1 MTREVFITHVEREQ
15 EALRGFLL
23 ALCCGNRDDA
33 DDLAQDTLVKAYISS
48 TGYQDKGKFRSW
60 LFKIAHN
67 TFLNHKASL
76 RMTESIDE
84 ARKLIS
90 STSTDAAFQHQDLYL
105 ALAYSSTQGTVSYHA
120 LLPQRV
126 QYQRNCHDYRDQ
138 RRGCQEAAFTWSRQT
153 ERETK
158 AMMKDKALEELFLAQ
173 TPHFDDKA
181 QFMARLT
188 QRLDA
193 VEYIRQ
199 YQEATL
205 RRYRMAMVAAF
216 VVGVISGIAAIMFI
230 LSAPAD
236 VPLFTFHVQAGF
248 LLWLAENSRVIVATA
263 LSLLT
268 TVGFVSIMGNVQEII
283 SMRQRIKTM

>member
-1 MTREVFITHVEREQ
+1 
-15 EALRGFLL
+15 
-23 ALCCGNRDDA
+23 
-33 DDLAQDTLVKAYISS
+33 
-48 TGYQDKGKFRSW
+48 
-60 LFKIAHN
+60 
-67 TFLNHKASL
+67 
-76 RMTESIDE
+76 
-84 ARKLIS
+84 
-90 STSTDAAFQHQDLYL
+90 
-105 ALAYSSTQGTVSYHA
+105 
-120 LLPQRV
+120 
-126 QYQRNCHDYRDQ
+126 
-138 RRGCQEAAFTWSRQT
+138 
-153 ERETK
+153 
-158 AMMKDKALEELFLAQ
+158 MMKDKALEELFLAQ

-216 VVGVISGIAAIMFI
+216 VVGVISGIVAIMFI